1 MAGINPTPGG
11 GTVKFSD
18 LQSELN
24 FSGNPQTKMSL
35 LYSSS
40 LYTASAYTDTNCL
53 MYHNI
58 LMGAGATSTAKQA
71 IYDNFIA
78 GNNMSFKN
86 WGSYFKDPNMIVT
99 FTINNN
105 TTDYIINGNLYI
117 YDGTFDWQFYTFN
130 VNNNGGQDTQT
141 DYNTTIA
148 TNKPNAKYWIRID
161 ATATYVGVSPP
172 GPGVTNNTT
181 TASDT
186 DNVGDGTTRTTSNPT
201 NFDEN
206 NPLPIQIIVG
216 GDNIATGIGLNKR
229 TTFTVDFN

>member
-1 MAGINPTPGG
+1 MALPNTPGG
-11 GTVKFSD
+11 GPLYFSAI
-18 LQSELN
+18 QSELN
-24 FSGNPQTKMSL
+24 FTGNPQTEMSL

-40 LYTASAYTDTNCL
+40 LYTASAYTDLNCL

-58 LMGAGATSTAKQA
+58 AMGGGTSFTAKTA
-71 IYDNFIA
+71 IYDNLIA
-78 GNNMSFKN
+78 GSNLSFKN
-86 WGSYFKDPNMIVT
+86 WGSYNKDPSMVLT
-99 FTINNN
+99 FTITNN

-117 YDGTFDWQFYTFN
+117 YDGTNDWQFYTFN

-141 DYNTTIA
+141 NYITGIL

-161 ATATYVGVSPP
+161 ATATYIGAFPP

-186 DNVGDGTTRTTSNPT
+186 DNVGGGTTRTTSAPS

-206 NPLPIQIIVG
+206 NPLPTQIIVG